1 MGLCIIFCNGCL
13 QEELERTKQ
22 DSWLETVE
30 RTKPCP
36 RPPPPSPAQDLLSL
50 ACEASDV
57 SSTDGEEDD
66 VYVIPPTPSAAT
78 ATATGPGT
86 ATGPAP
92 TPVAPVRPVP
102 RLLDVQC
109 PTIGGA
115 SVVNVSRVSEDDS
128 ASDAALVAAAQPFD
142 QVSNC
147 LVFRKKW
154 LKSSADR

>member
-1 MGLCIIFCNGCL
+1 MGLWIIFCNGCL
-13 QEELERTKQ
+13 QEELERTKE

-57 SSTDGEEDD
+57 SSTDGEADDD
-66 VYVIPPTPSAAT
+66 VYVIPPTT

-109 PTIGGA
+109 PTISGA
-115 SVVNVSRVSEDDS
+115 SVVNVSRVSSED
-128 ASDAALVAAAQPFD
+128 SDAALVAAAQQFD

-154 LKSSADR
+154 LKKLC

>member
-1 MGLCIIFCNGCL
+1 MGSCIIFNGCL

-30 RTKPCP
+30 RTKRCP

-57 SSTDGEEDD
+57 SSTDGEEED

-78 ATATGPGT
+78 ATATGP
-86 ATGPAP
+86 AT

-109 PTIGGA
+109 PTISGA

-147 LVFRKKW
+147 LVFRKKMVKK
-154 LKSSADR
+154 LC